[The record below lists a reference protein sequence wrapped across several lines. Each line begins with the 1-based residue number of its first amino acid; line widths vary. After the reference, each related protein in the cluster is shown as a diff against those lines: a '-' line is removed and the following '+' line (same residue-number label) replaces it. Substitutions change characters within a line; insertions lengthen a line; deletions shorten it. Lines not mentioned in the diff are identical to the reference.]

1 MKSKIKSNL
10 FTNGGEFILQ
20 DSQKEYVG
28 WYNIDGEE
36 NIFTE
41 KTFLNEKSLLLL
53 PINLKQTIYEQN
65 VKRDV
70 SKIKRQKDVKS
81 YFPRITEDNIEQGFI
96 ERYFVKKNNVE
107 NILLKEV
114 DRETYFSIKNQEG
127 FYLDSLYT
135 IYEIVWWIGKI
146 SEIECVNRNKEQIKK
161 QPILNLLL
169 IDLNEFY
176 TSR

>member
-10 FTNGGEFILQ
+10 FTNGGQFILK

-28 WYNIDGEE
+28 WYNIDAEE

-41 KTFLNEKSLLLL
+41 KTFLNETSLLLL
-53 PINLKQTIYEQN
+53 PIDLKQTIYEQT
-65 VKRDV
+65 VKKDI
-70 SKIKRQKDVKS
+70 SKIKIQKDVKS
-81 YFPRITEDNIEQGFI
+81 YFPILTKENIEQGFI
-96 ERYFVKKNNVE
+96 ERFFVKKNNVE

-114 DRETYFSIKNQEG
+114 DTDTYISIKNQEG
-127 FYLDSLYT
+127 TYLDSLYSL
-135 IYEIVWWIGKI
+135 YSVKWWIGKI

-176 TSR
+176 RGR

>member
-1 MKSKIKSNL
+1 MKSKITSNL
-10 FTNGGEFILQ
+10 FTNGGEFILK
-20 DSQKEYVG
+20 DSQEEYVG

-53 PINLKQTIYEQN
+53 PIDLKQTIYEKN
-65 VKRDV
+65 VKADI
-70 SKIKRQKDVKS
+70 SKIKSQKDVKS
-81 YFPRITEDNIEQGFI
+81 YFPILTEENIEQGFI
-96 ERYFVKKNNVE
+96 ERFFVKKNNVE

-114 DRETYFSIKNQEG
+114 DKETYFSIKNEEG

-161 QPILNLLL
+161 QPILNVLL

-176 TSR
+176 TGR